1 MNDHETAQRCAE
13 TMLARDVSTPALG
26 IRIDV
31 TQAGNASA
39 SMRVRD
45 DMVNGHGVC
54 HGGLVFTLADTAF
67 AFACNTYD
75 RVTVAA
81 GATIEF
87 VRPARAGDELV
98 ATAHEVHRGR
108 RSGYYDVRVVNQH
121 DELVALFRGRSV
133 ARDEPILG
141 T

>member
-39 SMRVRD
+39 CMRVRD

-98 ATAHEVHRGR
+98 ATAREVHRGR